1 MALINSRRYVLILLT
16 YLHLAGKNTCGETI
30 NKSLVKA
37 HRKRTR
43 LRNKFL
49 KNRTETKRVCYKK
62 QQNFCVNLLRK
73 TKKDFYRNL
82 NEKGRI
88 DDKRFWKTVKPRFS
102 DK

>member
-49 KNRTETKRVCYKK
+49 KIEQKPKEPVTKNKISV
-62 QQNFCVNLLRK
+62 
-73 TKKDFYRNL
+73 
-82 NEKGRI
+82 
-88 DDKRFWKTVKPRFS
+88 
-102 DK
+102 

>member
-16 YLHLAGKNTCGETI
+16 YLHLAGKNTCGEII

-43 LRNKFL
+43 LRKKFL
-49 KNRTETKRVCYKK
+49 KNRTETKRPCYKK
-62 QQNFCVNLLRK
+62 QNFCVNLLRK

-82 NEKGRI
+82 NEKDAI